1 MACFTTTTPF
11 NRTTLRKDLPEE
23 LSKNVFRTRGPWRG
37 IGSKNCVPATN
48 VQRVG
53 AFLIEV
59 IYIVGALAAIG
70 STFWFRAELTV
81 DLRSET
87 AALVIGFLLVSVV
100 LVGGVVVGLLG
111 LRLLRSAF
119 RFTPKDSSQ

>member
-1 MACFTTTTPF
+1 MRQTHEAP
-11 NRTTLRKDLPEE
+11 P
-23 LSKNVFRTRGPWRG
+23 SVFRTRGPWRG
-37 IGSKNCVPATN
+37 IGSKNWVPATN

-53 AFLIEV
+53 TFLIGV
-59 IYIVGALAAIG
+59 IYIVGALAAIA
-70 STFWFRAELTV
+70 STFWFRAELTA

-119 RFTPKDSSQ
+119 RFTPRDSSQ